1 MPWKIVSY
9 RTFVDDIDRMIIY
22 ISTISRRRVA
32 HRFPGTD
39 DRDQILRIF
48 EGLGT
53 PTPASWPG
61 AQQLAGRYREMR
73 RAVRGPSA
81 VACARRRLTGR
92 LLNPGVASGFLFD
105 MARLGTRGQ
114 CVSTAFKF
122 RRIPKNRPNLFKPH
136 QHLTL
141 NAECRI

>member
-73 RAVRGPSA
+73 CAVRGPSA
-81 VACARRRLTGR
+81 VACVCMDEPPLCCAANDRREPPPDVIPWTGVDEDTD
-92 LLNPGVASGFLFD
+92 PDEVGHAAA
-105 MARLGTRGQ
+105 MQ
-114 CVSTAFKF
+114 CFMK
-122 RRIPKNRPNLFKPH
+122 
-136 QHLTL
+136 
-141 NAECRI
+141 E